1 MLIYLCETKPKT
13 MNLEITPSERHYL
26 IDGLTARIQ
35 TLEKLIPVFTRMT
48 LVAEYV
54 KEVNNLKE
62 LRTKLLSI

>member
-1 MLIYLCETKPKT
+1 

-26 IDGLTARIQ
+26 IDGLNARIQ

>member
-1 MLIYLCETKPKT
+1 
-13 MNLEITPSERHYL
+13 MNLEITSDERYNL
-26 IDGLTARIQ
+26 IDGLNARIQ

-62 LRTKLLSI
+62 LRTKLLSL

>member
-1 MLIYLCETKPKT
+1 
-13 MNLEITPSERHYL
+13 MNLEITPRERHFL
-26 IDGLTARIQ
+26 IDGLNARIQ

-62 LRTKLLSI
+62 LRTKLLSL